1 MSTIFFKDKLR
12 GYGQWR
18 DQVSQSVEQ
27 YRVWL
32 DKYQLNSEGVNESI
46 SSMLESLRSD
56 RIILAFAAEFSRGKT
71 ELINALFFSDTGVRL
86 LPSSPGRTTMCP
98 TEIFWDPEGGS
109 YIRLL
114 AIETRLSDVPLS
126 EYKQHPRSWM
136 QIDLDCESPVQMQE
150 AFQELAASKH
160 VSVAEAKKLG
170 LYSEDMHMPHGD
182 EPDTVEVPCW
192 RHALISFP
200 HHLLK
205 EGLTILDTPG
215 LNALGAE
222 PELTLQMLPKAQ
234 AVIFVLA
241 ADTGVTKSDLD
252 MWRNHV
258 RGSRQGNRKGGLAVV
273 LNKIDSMW
281 GDLQGEETIEKSIR
295 SQTESVA
302 KILEVDNKVIFPM
315 SAKQALL
322 AKVKGDKALLE
333 KSRLKSFEDYLADSV
348 VSERQN
354 LVVASIAQ
362 GIGRLVKESAGG
374 LEAQLLDA
382 ERQISDLR
390 QIDVNNKSKM
400 TQLMSETRNQQSN
413 YLVGVDQ
420 FQASRRVFAIQAKL
434 LVDSLAPEKIEEIV
448 RRTRKQ
454 MAGSLT
460 TVGMKAAMK
469 SVLDELRAV
478 LLGAVAICEET
489 RKLVRGIY
497 AKFQEEH
504 GVAEL
509 KPPLL
514 SLKQYQAELEQVF
527 SEGESFRT
535 SASSTLMEQST
546 VVVKLYTTTIARGR
560 ELFEQAHRDA
570 IGWTTMALVPLVHQ
584 IKDHKRLIESRLE
597 VLRKVNETGA
607 SLDEEIASLTRSLV
621 ALRQRYSELAAIR
634 QVLRL
639 DDDAEGSVNGADTD
653 DYRPTRAMVS

>member
-1 MSTIFFKDKLR
+1 MSTIYFKDKLR

-18 DQVSQSVEQ
+18 EQVSHAVEQ

-32 DKYQLNSEGVNESI
+32 DRYQLNSEGVNEAV
-46 SSMLESLRSD
+46 SSMLEGLRSD

-98 TEIFWDPEGGS
+98 TEIFWDEEGGS

-114 AIETRLSDVPLS
+114 AIESRLSDIPLS

-136 QIDLDCESPVQMQE
+136 QIDLDCDSPVQMQE
-150 AFQELAASKH
+150 AFQELAASKQ

-170 LYSEDMHMPHGD
+170 LYSEDTHMAHGD

-258 RGSRQGNRKGGLAVV
+258 RGSRQGNKKGGLAVV

-302 KILEVDNKVIFPM
+302 KILEVDHRVIFPM

-322 AKVKGDKALLE
+322 AKVKGDKGLLE
-333 KSRLKSFEDYLADSV
+333 KSRLKSFEDYLAESV
-348 VSERQN
+348 VKERQN
-354 LVVASIAQ
+354 LIVSSIAQ
-362 GIGRLVKESAGG
+362 GIGRLINESTGG
-374 LEAQLLDA
+374 LEAQILDA

-400 TQLMSETRNQQSN
+400 TQLMAETRDQQST

-460 TVGMKAAMK
+460 TVGMKGAMK
-469 SVLDELRAV
+469 AVLDELRAM
-478 LLGAVAICEET
+478 LLSAVSVCEET
-489 RKLVRGIY
+489 RKLVRGVY

-527 SEGESFRT
+527 DEGEAFRA

-546 VVVKLYTTTIARGR
+546 VVVKLYTTTIARAR
-560 ELFEQAHRDA
+560 ELFEQAHKDA

-607 SLDEEIASLTRSLV
+607 SLDGEIATLAKSLNS
-621 ALRQRYSELAAIR
+621 LRQRYSELATIR
-634 QVLRL
+634 QTLQL
-639 DDDAEGSVNGADTD
+639 DGAGTGSETADVE
-653 DYRPTRAMVS
+653 DYRPTRAMVK